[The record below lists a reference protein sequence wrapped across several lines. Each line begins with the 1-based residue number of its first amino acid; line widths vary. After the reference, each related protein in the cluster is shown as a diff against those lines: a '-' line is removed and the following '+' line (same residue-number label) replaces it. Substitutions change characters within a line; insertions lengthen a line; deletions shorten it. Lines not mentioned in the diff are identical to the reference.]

1 MIDEDSLSLQAFTA
15 TGSKRKRPPNNDNTN
30 TNQQSAPRR
39 RLDSSDDEDSDSDDA
54 SPPRKNNTSSSTNQS
69 NKTTEDDGSD
79 SDAAPRRRNVD
90 SDDDDDGSDSDASPP
105 RRGATASSTSSS
117 SSSSSSTLSG
127 LVSAEEFQK
136 NHEKQQKKKQ
146 KELKRIEAARKKAG
160 HGNDHNKVIH
170 RDGQGNIID
179 IKATKIE
186 REIAK
191 KKEEKLWTSGK
202 AQREKLMQQF
212 EHMQDMAE
220 APFAQ
225 YSNNAN
231 SSRDDKLKSRSRVDD
246 PMAQFDLKKDDE
258 DDSSSSSSSS
268 RKKKLYRGPP
278 APSNRF
284 NVLPGYRWDGVDRG
298 NGFEAKVIESLR
310 RNGKMR

>member
-1 MIDEDSLSLQAFTA
+1 
-15 TGSKRKRPPNNDNTN
+15 
-30 TNQQSAPRR
+30 
-39 RLDSSDDEDSDSDDA
+39 
-54 SPPRKNNTSSSTNQS
+54 
-69 NKTTEDDGSD
+69 
-79 SDAAPRRRNVD
+79 
-90 SDDDDDGSDSDASPP
+90 
-105 RRGATASSTSSS
+105 
-117 SSSSSSTLSG
+117 LSG

-268 RKKKLYRGPP
+268 SKKKLYRGPP

-310 RNGKMR
+310 RSGKMR